1 MMLRKM
7 EQKVEIDFDIGRSG
21 RAGGSRVVS
30 LGGCVIGRG
39 GTGGSVFICV
49 AEPGF
54 YPEEFL
60 PVDSYIS

>member
-1 MMLRKM
+1 MHFYK
-7 EQKVEIDFDIGRSG
+7 IGRSG

-39 GTGGSVFICV
+39 GTGGNVFICV
-49 AEPGF
+49 DEPGF